1 MVWMEDEKVDKFIEI
16 ITDEMFSKHYLDI
29 YDLYEALKESVLI
42 DKYKQHIIKVVLRFV
57 VIDNDFSDGNEL
69 WIKFM
74 EYRDEDINKAIVE
87 KIKKLLRNSLDVK
100 NSEFSKGIT
109 DYDIER
115 WLYSRTRYSYISG
128 VLKIM
133 KYLKKFGY
141 LDQIEEELKL
151 IRNKLEPY
159 REKIIK
165 AIKNR
170 IKSKNEYTREEA
182 IMMARLIGYNE
193 ALKYLV

>member
-1 MVWMEDEKVDKFIEI
+1 MEDEKVDKFVEI

-29 YDLYEALKESVLI
+29 YDLYEALKESGLI

-57 VIDNDFSDGNEL
+57 VIDNDFSDGDDL

-100 NSEFSKGIT
+100 NSELSKGIT

-115 WLYSRTRYSYISG
+115 WLYSRTRYSYLSG

-165 AIKNR
+165 AIENR

-182 IMMARLIGYNE
+182 IMMARLVGYNE
-193 ALKYLV
+193 ILKYLV

>member
-1 MVWMEDEKVDKFIEI
+1 MEDEKVDKFIEI

>member
-1 MVWMEDEKVDKFIEI
+1 MEDEKVDKFVEI
-16 ITDEMFSKHYLDI
+16 ITDEMFSRHYLDI
-29 YDLYEALKESVLI
+29 YDLYEALKESGLI

-57 VIDNDFSDGNEL
+57 VIDNDFSDGDDL

-165 AIKNR
+165 AIENR

-193 ALKYLV
+193 VLKYLV

>member
-1 MVWMEDEKVDKFIEI
+1 MEDEKVDKFVEI
-16 ITDEMFSKHYLDI
+16 ITDEMFSRHYLDI
-29 YDLYEALKESVLI
+29 YDLYEALKESGLI

-57 VIDNDFSDGNEL
+57 VIDNDFSDGDDL

-165 AIKNR
+165 AIENR

-182 IMMARLIGYNE
+182 IMMARLVGYNE
-193 ALKYLV
+193 ILKYLV

>member
-1 MVWMEDEKVDKFIEI
+1 MEDEKVDKLVEI
-16 ITDEMFSKHYLDI
+16 ITDEMFSRHYINI
-29 YDLYEALKESVLI
+29 YDLYEALKESGLI

-57 VIDNDFSDGNEL
+57 VIDNDFSDGDDL

-100 NSEFSKGIT
+100 NSELSKGIT

-115 WLYSRTRYSYISG
+115 WLYSRTRYSYLSG

-165 AIKNR
+165 AIENR